1 MPARCDLA
9 HTMNR
14 PRVLSGAIAWTAV
27 TVVMIAFGV
36 FPLLSFIVG
45 ERPLQAIAWVAL
57 VTTFV
62 ILLLRERFGQAVW
75 CVPVAI
81 VVLLVGID

>member
-1 MPARCDLA
+1 MAARCDPS

-27 TVVMIAFGV
+27 TVVIIVFGV
-36 FPLLSFIVG
+36 FPLLGFIVG
-45 ERPLQAIAWVAL
+45 ERPLHAVVWIAL

-62 ILLLRERFGQAVW
+62 ILLLRERFGAAVW

-81 VVLLVGID
+81 LVLLVGLD